1 MTKHGSKDLNKQT
14 GGGKME
20 KLKQIWKDIVFEL
33 FVGLAVWYI
42 VGISDPIKR
51 LKGIRNNHNWDTV
64 NLFILQILVF
74 VTIIGS
80 IIIFFVKGYGILAAL
95 ASGIVLYMFFTLP
108 QVIILLLVRA
118 KIIFLKRDH

>member
-80 IIIFFVKGYGILAAL
+80 IIIFFVKGIWYFSCIGIWDCF
-95 ASGIVLYMFFTLP
+95 IYVLYSTSGYYT
-108 QVIILLLVRA
+108 VINSS
-118 KIIFLKRDH
+118 